1 MGIEYPPSSIFM
13 TTTSTLYT
21 KGHISSE
28 NVSLYHMSGLS
39 TGGFVAACST
49 YGNNSD
55 VDSLCFF
62 SREGEPAGRISI
74 RGDITGNLYLME
86 VITAGLQ
93 DGRVMAT
100 TRASD
105 RVWIYNPPSSEGSFL
120 QSQSATEV
128 WDLSGAGVTGIGSLA
143 GNIFLSTLLYTIT
156 GRVMD
161 ASSREPVV
169 QAVVTTD
176 GGGLGVSDGEG
187 EYEFL
192 QKPGRWWMEVTPADQ
207 GYNGFG
213 EWLVVEGEDL
223 FMHKDILLRPAKPT
237 RRECSKNEDCSDG
250 IFCNGIETCVDHVCE
265 PGSDPCPSDGLFCN
279 GEETCDAEGDSCVSS
294 GNPCQGITRC
304 DEEIDACVDCT
315 GDGDCDD
322 GLYCTGVE
330 TCVKNIC
337 QPGSS
342 PCPEGVTCDEE
353 GDACNYSIHNSNST
367 NHAAIPVD
375 APSPVLKD

>member
-1 MGIEYPPSSIFM
+1 MVNGGFVVPPEGGLKGQGIQYTPF
-13 TTTSTLYT
+13 LYFYDNNLNLIH
-21 KGHISSE
+21 KKDISSE

-143 GNIFLSTLLYTIT
+143 GNIFLSTILYTIT
-156 GRVMD
+156 GRVME
-161 ASSREPVV
+161 ALSGEPIAR
-169 QAVVTTD
+169 AVVTTD
-176 GGGLGVSDGEG
+176 GGGLAKSDQEG
-187 EYEFL
+187 EYEFF

-207 GYNGFG
+207 GYNRFG
-213 EWLVVEGEDL
+213 EWIRVEGENL
-223 FMHKDILLRPAKPT
+223 FMQKDILLYPRTTSRK
-237 RRECSKNEDCSDG
+237 ECITNADCDDALHCTG
-250 IFCNGIETCVDHVCE
+250 VETCVDHVCQ
-265 PGSDPCPSDGLFCN
+265 PGSDPCPDDGLFCN

-294 GNPCQGITRC
+294 GNPCPENLRC
-304 DEEIDACVDCT
+304 DEGIDACVDCT

-330 TCVKNIC
+330 TCVTT
-337 QPGSS
+337 SAS
-342 PCPEGVTCDEE
+342 PAVP
-353 GDACNYSIHNSNST
+353 
-367 NHAAIPVD
+367 
-375 APSPVLKD
+375 PVLKE